1 MLCLLKCIWDNLVST
16 NFYFNNFPANHITNE
31 QLLVEDLVIEAM
43 QIHGMD
49 VYYLPRTVKDGNEI
63 DYLYGEDTLKE
74 YKRAYPIE
82 MYLENVTGM
91 EGEGEFISKFGFEI
105 RDEVTLLVSRRR
117 FKFTTAGANL
127 AVPREGDLVYI
138 PLVRNFFEI
147 TFVEHENDQA
157 MFYTLGRGRGGNI
170 YVYALKMKQF
180 VFSNEVIETGI
191 DEVDAQIR
199 SNYSRSVINLNNGG
213 QGQFE
218 EDEIVYQGTDLAN
231 ATAQAIVFSS
241 SLRVANKSMEIIRVQ
256 GKFVSGNVIGETSNS
271 IWTANVVS
279 SLINDFASMDN
290 AFQDIIDNNRIQN
303 EADAILDWTER
314 NPFGEA

>member
-1 MLCLLKCIWDNLVST
+1 MLCLLKCIWDNVVST
-16 NFYFNNFPANHITNE
+16 NFYFNSFPANHITNE

-74 YKRAYPIE
+74 YKRAYSIE

-271 IWTANVVS
+271 RWTANVVS
-279 SLINDFASMDN
+279 SLVSDFASMDN